1 MKQDEAIEYLE
12 KLEVG
17 MFLTVNIPI
26 FRDEVKPIT
35 VMYAGK
41 DKDGRYNFVDTGN
54 FILSKDFIEKGKVTL
69 NKEFNED
76 EAFDIYSK
84 VKLLQEKKQSKN
96 KNLSR

>member
-69 NKEFNED
+69 DKEFNED

-84 VKLLQEKKQSKN
+84 VKLLKEKKQSKN

>member
-1 MKQDEAIEYLE
+1 MKQYEAIEYLD

-26 FRDEVKPIT
+26 FKDEVKPVT
-35 VMYAGK
+35 AMYAGK
-41 DKDGRYNFVDTGN
+41 DKNGRYNFVDTGN
-54 FILSKDFIEKGKVTL
+54 FMLSKDFIERGKVTL
-69 NKEFNED
+69 DKEFNED

-84 VKLLQEKKQSKN
+84 VKLLQEKKQNKD

>member
-69 NKEFNED
+69 DKEFNED
-76 EAFDIYSK
+76 EAFEIITR
-84 VKLLQEKKQSKN
+84 EKTK
-96 KNLSR
+96 

>member
-69 NKEFNED
+69 DKEFNED

>member
-1 MKQDEAIEYLE
+1 MKQEDAIEYLE

-69 NKEFNED
+69 DKEFNED